1 MSESLYVPMGLLAAG
16 VIAWLTAGA
25 VFIAAPNSSMPKDL
39 LTAGTGA
46 MALGG
51 TAYQAQIQS
60 QSSTK
65 RKSTPRRQTKA
76 KPDSNATP

>member
-25 VFIAAPNSSMPKDL
+25 VFIAAPNSSMPEKL

-60 QSSTK
+60 QSAK

-76 KPDSNATP
+76 KSDSDTTP